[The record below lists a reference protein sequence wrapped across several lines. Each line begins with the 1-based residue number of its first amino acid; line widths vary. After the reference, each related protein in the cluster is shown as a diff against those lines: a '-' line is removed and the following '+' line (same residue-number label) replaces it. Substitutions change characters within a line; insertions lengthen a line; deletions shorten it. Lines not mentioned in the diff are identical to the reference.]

1 MANMTNQKGKNM
13 NKREKMKQIRDAQK
27 ALAKQ
32 LENDDRVDN
41 PNLKK
46 GRRSHSEIF
55 NNIDTKSPK
64 I

>member
-1 MANMTNQKGKNM
+1 MSKK
-13 NKREKMKQIRDAQK
+13 EKLKQIRDAQK

-46 GRRSHSEIF
+46 GRRSFSEMF
-55 NNIDTKSPK
+55 NNVDTKSAK

>member
-1 MANMTNQKGKNM
+1 M

-32 LENDDRVDN
+32 LENDDRVAN

-55 NNIDTKSPK
+55 NNVDIKTPML
-64 I
+64 

>member
-1 MANMTNQKGKNM
+1 V

-55 NNIDTKSPK
+55 NNIDTKSAK